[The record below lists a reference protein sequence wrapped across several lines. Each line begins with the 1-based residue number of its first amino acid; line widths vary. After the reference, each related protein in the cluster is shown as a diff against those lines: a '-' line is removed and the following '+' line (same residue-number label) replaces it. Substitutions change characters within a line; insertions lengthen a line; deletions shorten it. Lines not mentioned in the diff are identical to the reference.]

1 MHAAG
6 SVAAQATDAGSV
18 PGTAGGIGG
27 SPVTAG
33 EPGLLGDET
42 EQEGAE
48 PMPLPVVG
56 HGERDLG
63 ALGTDPRVHGMG
75 DDPSVRRERDES
87 DAVPAVHLDRVSS
100 RRAQVDAEGHE
111 PEGPRVGR
119 QRAEEVVQRPSS
131 AGARDRT
138 CRVERSR
145 RTTSVVV
152 SAVCGMDAVWS
163 TSEHPVRRMTAKHP
177 WKATSKVRA
186 NPDYARRPRP

>member
-1 MHAAG
+1 MDAAG
-6 SVAAQATDAGSV
+6 SLAAQATDAGSV

-87 DAVPAVHLDRVSS
+87 DAVHAVHLDRMSS
-100 RRAQVDAEGHE
+100 RRAQVDAEGQE

-119 QRAEEVVQRPSS
+119 ERAEEVVQRLL
-131 AGARDRT
+131 
-138 CRVERSR
+138 
-145 RTTSVVV
+145 
-152 SAVCGMDAVWS
+152 
-163 TSEHPVRRMTAKHP
+163 VRRDQGPDVQGRAIAEYHVRGRVRDGRRLEH
-177 WKATSKVRA
+177 ARTSGSADDGEASVESHLQGQGES
-186 NPDYARRPRP
+186 